1 MTSTPS
7 ATPTPTATPTT
18 EPTPPEGLI
27 EVEYAGGG
35 VVGGVGR
42 SSIGRGDAVELRVT
56 ADVVDEVH
64 VHGYDLFAD
73 VAPGSPATI
82 SFVAD
87 IPGVW
92 EVELEGAGALLVEL
106 EVS

>member
-1 MTSTPS
+1 
-7 ATPTPTATPTT
+7 
-18 EPTPPEGLI
+18 
-27 EVEYAGGG
+27 
-35 VVGGVGR
+35 
-42 SSIGRGDAVELRVT
+42 VT

-73 VAPGSPATI
+73 VAPGAPATI
-82 SFVAD
+82 NFVAD